1 HRDHSRGLI
10 MRFIQNPVAAN
21 LLMLVLLVGGAVS
34 ASRLQSQVF
43 PTISPGT
50 VNVTVPFPG
59 ATPAEVEESI
69 TRRVEE
75 AVLGIDGV
83 KRVSS
88 TASENVGVIVIE
100 TNDFADRQLV
110 KDDVESAVDRL
121 SDFPPENAEKPV
133 VVAPKPTSGVVT
145 LAVVGDVGAPALRR
159 AAEQIERDLLTQ
171 PGVSLV
177 SLSGDRDYEISI
189 EVSEATLRRYDLT
202 FGDVADAV
210 RRSSLDLAGGSI
222 ASDSGEILLRTNK
235 KRQTGEAFESIV
247 VRTLPNGSVITLAD
261 VAEVRDGFVREQ
273 LINLYNGRPAVFVD
287 VLRAEAE
294 DVLKVK
300 AAVDVFLADYTPPPG
315 IQVVEFRDETRLLR
329 ERVNLLL
336 RNGLFGFALV
346 FTFLVLM
353 LDLKLAVWVSVGIA
367 TAFMGGFL
375 LFGVLGVTIT
385 MISLFGLII
394 VLGLVVDD
402 AIVIGENIDA
412 EREHGWSGE
421 IAASRGAHGVM
432 APVVV
437 GVLTSIAAFAP
448 LLVTGG
454 TFGDVTRAIP
464 LVVISVLLVSMLE
477 AFCILPSHLSH
488 GGPWSR
494 GVLAKIQA
502 RVAGGVAHVRDNLV
516 SPGVT
521 FAARWRYATVAIA
534 AAFFIL
540 CLSLVQNGQVRFI
553 FFPQI
558 EGNNISASVTMPEG
572 TPFERTDAAVRR
584 LTAAAAE
591 VADAVREETGEE
603 LFVSVTSTSGGY
615 AARGV
620 GPGAESGFRASE
632 NIGQVRIEL
641 TPFGK
646 RRMPAVEIER
656 RWRAAVGDIEGAE
669 RVALS
674 ASITRFGDD
683 VDFELAHQDEQQL
696 IAAAEEM
703 KERLRLI
710 EGVNQIEDSFDLG
723 KRQLVFELTPAGS
736 AAGLRPADIAVQVRQ
751 GFFGAEVQRI
761 QRGREEIR
769 VYVRYPEATRASL
782 ESLDEFRVRLP
793 NGDRAPLLT
802 VARVEESRA
811 YSSIERIDGRRV
823 VSVSANVDEAV
834 STPNIANAAI
844 LQTVMPELVAKYPGL
859 RWVQAG
865 SSREQ
870 NEDLADIGSAF
881 LIVLLVIYAMI
892 ATQLRSYLQPIAILV
907 SIPLGVA
914 GAILGHLVL
923 GFPLSFISI
932 FGIVALAG
940 VAVNASVV
948 LVDLY
953 NRRRAEGLAPIA
965 AAAAAS
971 ARRFR
976 PILLTTL
983 TTAMGLTPLLFEK
996 SPQAQFLIPMGVSLG
1011 FGIVVSGFMV
1021 LFVTPAVAVIME
1033 DLRGLRG
1040 GARSIPD
1047 SDEVAEANA

>member
-1 HRDHSRGLI
+1 MNRGLI
-10 MRFIQNPVAAN
+10 LRFIQNPVAAN
-21 LLMLVLLVGGAVS
+21 LLMVVLLVGGAVS

-43 PTISPGT
+43 PTISPDT
-50 VNVTVPFPG
+50 VTVTVPFPG
-59 ATPAEVEESI
+59 ATPAEVEEGI

-88 TASENVGVIVIE
+88 TASENIGVIIIE
-100 TNDFADRQLV
+100 TSDFVDRQLV

-121 SDFPPENAEKPV
+121 SDFPPENAEKPT

-145 LAVVGDVGAPALRR
+145 LAVVGEVGDHALRR
-159 AAEQIERDLLTQ
+159 AAERIERDLLTQ

-202 FGDVADAV
+202 FGDVANAV
-210 RRSSLDLAGGSI
+210 RQSSLDLAGGSI
-222 ASDSGEILLRTNK
+222 VSDSGEILLRTNK

-247 VRTLPNGSVITLAD
+247 VRTLPGGSIITLAD
-261 VAEVRDGFVREQ
+261 VAEVRDGFTRER
-273 LINLYNGRPAVFVD
+273 LTNLHNGRPAVFVD
-287 VLRAEAE
+287 VERAEAE
-294 DVLKVK
+294 DVLEVK
-300 AAVDVFLADYTPPPG
+300 AAVDAFLAEYTPPAG
-315 IQVVEFRDETRLLR
+315 IELVEFRDETSLLR

-353 LDLKLAVWVSVGIA
+353 LDLKLAVWVSTGIA

-375 LFGVLGVTIT
+375 LFSALGVTIT

-402 AIVIGENIDA
+402 AIVIGENIDT
-412 EREHGWSGE
+412 ERAHGWSGE
-421 IAASRGAHGVM
+421 IAANRGAHGVM
-432 APVVV
+432 APVIV
-437 GVLTSIAAFAP
+437 GVMTSVAAFAP

-464 LVVISVLLVSMLE
+464 LVVISVLLMSMLE

-488 GGPWSR
+488 GEAWSR
-494 GVLAKIQA
+494 GLLATIQS
-502 RVAGGVAHVRDNLV
+502 RVANGVAHIRDNAIQ
-516 SPGVT
+516 PGVA
-521 FAARWRYATVAIA
+521 FAARWRYATLAVAI
-534 AAFFIL
+534 AFFIL

-584 LTAAAAE
+584 IATAASEIAAT
-591 VADAVREETGEE
+591 VRDETGEE
-603 LFVSVTSTSGGY
+603 LFVSVTSTSGGNT
-615 AARGV
+615 APGV
-620 GPGAESGFRASE
+620 GPGAESGFKAFE

-646 RRMPAVEIER
+646 RRMPAAEIER
-656 RWRAAVGDIEGAE
+656 RWRAAVGEIEGAE
-669 RVALS
+669 RVTYTATV
-674 ASITRFGDD
+674 ARFGDD
-683 VDFELAHQDEQQL
+683 VEYELAHQNEEQL
-696 IAAAEEM
+696 IAAADSM
-703 KERLRLI
+703 KERLRQI
-710 EGVNQIEDSFDLG
+710 RGVNEIEDSFDLG
-723 KRQLVFELTPAGS
+723 KRQLVFELTPAGN
-736 AAGLRPADIAVQVRQ
+736 AAGLRPADVAVQVRQ
-751 GFFGAEVQRI
+751 GFFGEEVQRI

-769 VYVRYPEATRASL
+769 VYVRYPESTRASL
-782 ESLDEFRVRLP
+782 ESLDDFRVRLP

-823 VSVSANVDEAV
+823 VTVSANVDEAI
-834 STPNIANAAI
+834 STPNIANAAVI
-844 LQTVMPELVAKYPGL
+844 DSIMPELERGFPGL

-865 SSREQ
+865 STREQ

-881 LIVLLVIYAMI
+881 IIVLLIIYGMI
-892 ATQLRSYLQPIAILV
+892 ATQLRSYLQPLAILV

-953 NRRRAEGLAPIA
+953 NRRRREGLEPIE
-965 AAAAAS
+965 AAAS
-971 ARRFR
+971 AAARRFR
-976 PILLTTL
+976 PIVLTTL

-1011 FGIVVSGFMV
+1011 FGILVSGFMV
-1021 LFVTPAVAVIME
+1021 IFVTPSIAVIIE
-1033 DLRGLRG
+1033 DLRGFR
-1040 GARSIPD
+1040 PD
-1047 SDEVAEANA
+1047 TKNVIEPAEPTAASSV

>member
-1 HRDHSRGLI
+1 MTGPHREMSRGLI
-10 MRFIQNPVAAN
+10 LRFIQNPVAAN
-21 LLMLVLLVGGAVS
+21 LLMVVLLVGGAIS
-34 ASRLQSQVF
+34 AFRLQAQVF

-50 VNVTVPFPG
+50 VTVRVPFPG
-59 ATPAEVEESI
+59 ATPAEVEEGI

-83 KRVSS
+83 KRVNS
-88 TASENVGVIVIE
+88 TASENIGVVVIE
-100 TNDFADRQLV
+100 TNDFVDRQLV

-121 SDFPPENAEKPV
+121 SDFPPANAEKPV
-133 VVAPKPTSGVVT
+133 VTAPKPTGGVVT
-145 LAVVGDVGAPALRR
+145 LAVVGDVGPLALRR

-189 EVSEATLRRYDLT
+189 EVSEDTLRRYDMT
-202 FGDVADAV
+202 FGDVATAV
-210 RRSSLDLAGGSI
+210 RQSSLDLAGGSI
-222 ASDSGEILLRTNK
+222 ASDSGEVLLRTNK
-235 KRQTGEAFESIV
+235 KRQTGAEFETIV
-247 VRTLPNGSVITLAD
+247 VRTLPDGSVITLAD

-273 LINLYNGRPAVFVD
+273 LVNLYNGRPAVFVD
-287 VLRAEAE
+287 VERAEAE

-300 AAVDVFLADYTPPPG
+300 AAVDAFLADYVPPPG
-315 IQVVEFRDETRLLR
+315 MELVEFRDQTQYLR

-353 LDLKLAVWVSVGIA
+353 VDLKLAVWVSVGIA

-375 LFGVLGVTIT
+375 LFGALGVTIT

-402 AIVIGENIDA
+402 AIVIGENIDS
-412 EREHGWSGE
+412 ERQHGWSGE
-421 IAASRGAHGVM
+421 IAANRGAHGVM

-437 GVLTSIAAFAP
+437 GVLTSVAAFAP

-454 TFGDVTRAIP
+454 TFGDITRAIP
-464 LVVISVLLVSMLE
+464 LVVISVLLMSMLE

-488 GGPWSR
+488 GGSWSR
-494 GVLAKIQA
+494 GLIATIQQRIA
-502 RVAGGVAHVRDNLV
+502 AGVQRIRDEFV
-516 SPGVT
+516 EPGVT
-521 FAARWRYATVAIA
+521 LSARWRYATVALA

-540 CLSLVQNGQVRFI
+540 CISLVQNGQVRFI

-558 EGNNISASVTMPEG
+558 EGNNISASLTMPEG
-572 TPFERTDAAVRR
+572 TPFERTDAAVRFI
-584 LTAAAAE
+584 TAAAYT
-591 VADAVREETGEE
+591 VADTVREENGEE
-603 LFVSVTSTSGGY
+603 LFVSVTSTSGGN
-615 AARGV
+615 ASQGG
-620 GPGAESGFRASE
+620 GPGAQSGFNTAE
-632 NIGQVRIEL
+632 NMGQIRIEL

-646 RRMPAVEIER
+646 RRMPAAEIER

-669 RVALS
+669 RVTIS
-674 ASITRFGDD
+674 SSVTRFGDD
-683 VDFELAHQDEQQL
+683 VDYELAHQDENQL
-696 IAAAEEM
+696 IAAAESM
-703 KERLRLI
+703 KEHLRRI
-710 EGVNQIEDSFDLG
+710 EGVNEIEDSFDLG
-723 KRQLVFELTPAGS
+723 KRQLVFEMTPAGS
-736 AAGLRPADIAVQVRQ
+736 AAGLRPADVAVQVRQ
-751 GFFGAEVQRI
+751 GFFGEEVQRI

-769 VYVRYPEATRASL
+769 VYVRYPESARADL
-782 ESLDEFRVRLP
+782 ESLDDFRVSLP
-793 NGDRAPLLT
+793 SGDRAPLLT
-802 VARVEESRA
+802 VASVEESRA

-823 VSVSANVDEAV
+823 VTVSANVDETI
-834 STPNIANAAI
+834 STPNIANARI
-844 LQTVMPELVAKYPGL
+844 LESVMPELQRDFPGL

-865 SSREQ
+865 STREQ

-881 LIVLLVIYAMI
+881 VIVLLIIYAMI
-892 ATQLRSYLQPIAILV
+892 ATQLRSYLQPLAILV

-953 NRRRAEGLAPIA
+953 NRRRREGLDPIE
-965 AAAAAS
+965 AAAS
-971 ARRFR
+971 AAARRFR
-976 PILLTTL
+976 PIVLTTM

-1021 LFVTPAVAVIME
+1021 IFVTPAVAVIIE
-1033 DLRGLRG
+1033 DLRGYR
-1040 GARSIPD
+1040 P
-1047 SDEVAEANA
+1047 AEELATESVPG

>member
-1 HRDHSRGLI
+1 MSRGLI
-10 MRFIQNPVAAN
+10 LRFIQNPVAAN
-21 LLMLVLLVGGAVS
+21 LLMVVLLVGGAIS

-50 VNVTVPFPG
+50 VTVTVPFPG

-83 KRVSS
+83 KRVNSV
-88 TASENVGVIVIE
+88 ASENVGTVVIE

-133 VVAPKPTSGVVT
+133 VVAPKPTGGVVT
-145 LAVVGDVGAPALRR
+145 LAVVGDVGPFALRR

-189 EVSEATLRRYDLT
+189 EVSEDTLRRYDMT
-202 FGDVADAV
+202 FGDVASAV
-210 RRSSLDLAGGSI
+210 RQSSLDLAGGSI
-222 ASDSGEILLRTNK
+222 ASDSGEVLLRTNK
-235 KRQTGEAFESIV
+235 KRQTGAEFESIV
-247 VRTLPNGSVITLAD
+247 VRTLPDGSLITLAD
-261 VAEVRDGFVREQ
+261 IAEVRDGFVREQ
-273 LINLYNGRPAVFVD
+273 LVNLYNGRPAVFVD
-287 VLRAEAE
+287 VKRAEAE

-300 AAVDVFLADYTPPPG
+300 AAVDEFLAGYTPPPG
-315 IQVVEFRDETRLLR
+315 IELVEFRDETKLLR

-353 LDLKLAVWVSVGIA
+353 LDLKLAVWVSTGIA

-402 AIVIGENIDA
+402 AIVIGENIDS
-412 EREHGWSGE
+412 ERQHGWSGE
-421 IAASRGAHGVM
+421 IAANRGAHGVM
-432 APVVV
+432 APVIV
-437 GVLTSIAAFAP
+437 GVLTSVAAFAP

-464 LVVISVLLVSMLE
+464 LVVISVLLMSMVE

-494 GVLAKIQA
+494 GLIATVQQ
-502 RVAGGVAHVRDNLV
+502 RVAAAVARIRDNLIE
-516 SPGVT
+516 PGVA

-534 AAFFIL
+534 VAFFIL
-540 CLSLVQNGQVRFI
+540 CISLVQNGQVRFI

-572 TPFERTDAAVRR
+572 TPFERTDAAVQRI
-584 LTAAAAE
+584 TAAAAE
-591 VADAVREETGEE
+591 VADAVRQESGEE
-603 LFVSVTSTSGGY
+603 IFLSVTSTSGGN
-615 AARGV
+615 AAQGV
-620 GPGAESGFRASE
+620 GPGAQSGFGTSE

-641 TPFGK
+641 TPFGQ
-646 RRMPAVEIER
+646 RRMPAAEIER

-669 RVALS
+669 RVTVS
-674 ASITRFGDD
+674 STVTRFGDD
-683 VDFELAHQDEQQL
+683 VDYELAHQDEDQL
-696 IAAAEEM
+696 IAAAESL
-703 KERLRLI
+703 KERLRQI
-710 EGVNQIEDSFDLG
+710 DGVNEIEDSFDLG
-723 KRQLVFELTPAGS
+723 KRQLVFELTPSGS
-736 AAGLRPADIAVQVRQ
+736 AAGLRPADVAVQVRQ
-751 GFFGAEVQRI
+751 GFFGEEVQRI

-769 VYVRYPEATRASL
+769 VYVRYPESTRADL
-782 ESLDEFRVRLP
+782 ESLDDFRVRLP

-802 VARVEESRA
+802 VASVEESRA
-811 YSSIERIDGRRV
+811 YSSIDRIDGRRV
-823 VSVSANVDEAV
+823 VSVSANVDEAT
-834 STPNIANAAI
+834 STPNIANAEIVAS
-844 LQTVMPELVAKYPGL
+844 VMPELERNFPGL

-865 SSREQ
+865 STREQ

-881 LIVLLVIYAMI
+881 MIVLLIIYAMI
-892 ATQLRSYLQPIAILV
+892 ATQLRSYLQPLAILV

-953 NRRRAEGLAPIA
+953 NRRRREGLEPIE
-965 AAAAAS
+965 AAAS
-971 ARRFR
+971 AAARRFR
-976 PILLTTL
+976 PIVLTTM

-1021 LFVTPAVAVIME
+1021 IFVTPAVAVIIE
-1033 DLRGLRG
+1033 DLRGYRPAEDL
-1040 GARSIPD
+1040 AAD
-1047 SDEVAEANA
+1047 SVPG